1 MKIQQIRPR
10 DKGFYLIALD
20 EGKDL
25 VLHEEI
31 VARHH
36 LKEGQEIDPEELE
49 RCKNDALRR
58 KARER
63 AYYLLEY
70 RDHSEGELYQKLRR
84 HYPDP
89 IAAEAVA
96 RCREYGLLDDTAYAK
111 KLAEYYLL
119 RKQFSFRRAL
129 MEMGKRGLDRELS
142 RQCLEKVQVDPVQ
155 QLQAILSKRYQK
167 QLRQGRT
174 GRQKV
179 FAALARLGFD
189 YEDINTA
196 LSEYNWEE
204 NEDE

>member
-1 MKIQQIRPR
+1 MKIQQIREK

-25 VLHEEI
+25 ILHGEI

-36 LKEGQEIDPEELE
+36 LKEGQEIDPQELE

-84 HYPDP
+84 HYPDQ

-96 RCREYGLLDDTAYAK
+96 KCKEYGLLDDAAYAK
-111 KLAEYYLL
+111 KLAE
-119 RKQFSFRRAL
+119 
-129 MEMGKRGLDRELS
+129 D
-142 RQCLEKVQVDPVQ
+142 
-155 QLQAILSKRYQK
+155 
-167 QLRQGRT
+167 
-174 GRQKV
+174 
-179 FAALARLGFD
+179 
-189 YEDINTA
+189 
-196 LSEYNWEE
+196 
-204 NEDE
+204 

>member
-1 MKIQQIRPR
+1 MKIQQIRPK

-70 RDHSEGELYQKLRR
+70 RDHSFPNAIRNSSVRAGQAGKKYLPLW
-84 HYPDP
+84 P
-89 IAAEAVA
+89 A
-96 RCREYGLLDDTAYAK
+96 LD
-111 KLAEYYLL
+111 LI
-119 RKQFSFRRAL
+119 
-129 MEMGKRGLDRELS
+129 M
-142 RQCLEKVQVDPVQ
+142 
-155 QLQAILSKRYQK
+155 
-167 QLRQGRT
+167 RT
-174 GRQKV
+174 
-179 FAALARLGFD
+179 
-189 YEDINTA
+189 
-196 LSEYNWEE
+196 
-204 NEDE
+204 